1 LFKYN
6 LMERKHII
14 FKRGKPKLIKNTR
27 INKFTTEEL
36 AKGRAYGVLPRN
48 SIIVSR
54 HLII

>member
-1 LFKYN
+1 
-6 LMERKHII
+6 MERKHII